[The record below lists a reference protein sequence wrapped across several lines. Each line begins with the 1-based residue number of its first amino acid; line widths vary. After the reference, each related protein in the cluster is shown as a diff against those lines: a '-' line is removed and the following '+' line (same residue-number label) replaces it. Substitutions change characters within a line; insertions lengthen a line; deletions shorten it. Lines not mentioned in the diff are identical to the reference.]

1 MEGDFEIEREREA
14 KRSRHEREHTHDE
27 QQKTI
32 RGSPKEGETSKGGI
46 YRVSQASTFTSVLK
60 LSVIPISPS
69 QLKKKRIC
77 LFSRSVH
84 MYYTHPLD
92 SEGVCVCVFSF
103 PLFRRR
109 HALLGSLDDPLGFW
123 RQKPQQ
129 QH

>member
-1 MEGDFEIEREREA
+1 MEGDFEIAREREA

-27 QQKTI
+27 QQKT

-69 QLKKKRIC
+69 LLKKKRIC

-84 MYYTHPLD
+84 M
-92 SEGVCVCVFSF
+92 
-103 PLFRRR
+103 
-109 HALLGSLDDPLGFW
+109 
-123 RQKPQQ
+123 
-129 QH
+129 